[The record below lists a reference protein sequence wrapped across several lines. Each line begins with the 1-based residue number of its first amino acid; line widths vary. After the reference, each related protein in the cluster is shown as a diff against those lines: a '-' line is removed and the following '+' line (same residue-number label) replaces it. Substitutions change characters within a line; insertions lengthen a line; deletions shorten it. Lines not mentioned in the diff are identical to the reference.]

1 MKISTKQKI
10 KIPEGGIFTWCQQC
24 REYLDGAGNHGVIKN
39 RNDSQF
45 WGLSEKLILCGACLE
60 LRKEN
65 MPTRKKYLFNEYLKR
80 GYWKK

>member
-45 WGLSEKLILCGACLE
+45 
-60 LRKEN
+60 
-65 MPTRKKYLFNEYLKR
+65 
-80 GYWKK
+80 